1 MKSPRLFVA
10 APVAALA
17 LAVGVGSIATAQQ
30 QPACL
35 HGQDETP
42 AQRDRRQQA
51 LRTARQIN
59 TYEVNGR
66 GQAGRFQPLTAF
78 PNIVTPPGFAVH
90 FATDGTTYA
99 FSVKDTLDPC
109 AFAYFSDET
118 GVIYTG
124 EPIR

>member
-1 MKSPRLFVA
+1 MKSIFATVTIVGLIC
-10 APVAALA
+10 AALGLRA
-17 LAVGVGSIATAQQ
+17 PATNAQQ
-30 QPACL
+30 PECL
-35 HGQDETP
+35 HGQDET
-42 AQRDRRQQA
+42 ATQRDRRQQA

-66 GQAGRFQPLTAF
+66 DQAGRFRPLAAF

-90 FATDGTTYA
+90 FATDGATYA

-109 AFAYFSDET
+109 AFAYFSDEA

-124 EPIR
+124 QPIR

>member
-17 LAVGVGSIATAQQ
+17 IAVGVGSIATAQQ

-66 GQAGRFQPLTAF
+66 GQAGPSSRRRVSPFTSQRTGRPTRFP
-78 PNIVTPPGFAVH
+78 
-90 FATDGTTYA
+90 
-99 FSVKDTLDPC
+99 
-109 AFAYFSDET
+109 
-118 GVIYTG
+118 
-124 EPIR
+124 